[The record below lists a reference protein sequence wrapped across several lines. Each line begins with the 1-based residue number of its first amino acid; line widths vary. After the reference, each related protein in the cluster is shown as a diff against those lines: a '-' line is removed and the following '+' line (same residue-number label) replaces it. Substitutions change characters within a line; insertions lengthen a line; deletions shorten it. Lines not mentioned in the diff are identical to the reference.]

1 MLPFSIT
8 LLSPKVLALTAGSAQ
23 VFYVTSDDV
32 TPLKITYTS

>member
-8 LLSPKVLALTAGSAQ
+8 FLSPKVLALTPGNVQ
-23 VFYVTSDDV
+23 VFSVTSDDV